1 MSSGDTRPPAVFLM
15 GPTASGKTDAAI
27 ALHER
32 LGCEI
37 ISVDSAMV
45 YRGLDIGSAKPGAD
59 ELARAPHRLI
69 DIRDPADPYSAA
81 DFRRDALEQMR
92 DITARGKTPL
102 LTGGT
107 MLYYK
112 QLVDG
117 VNNLPPS
124 DPSIRAR
131 LEDERA
137 RDGLAGLH
145 RRLGQVDPASAERLH
160 PNDPQR
166 ILRALEVYEASGRP
180 LTELWAEQR
189 PETFP
194 WRVLSIALA
203 PAERRV
209 LHQRIAARFHAML
222 EAGLI
227 DEVTAL
233 RNRGSLHSGMPSM
246 KSVGYRQVWQYLDGE
261 FDRQTL
267 TTRGII
273 ATRQLAKRQL
283 TWLRRWPDLH
293 WVDTLSAEAQARVLA
308 LVEDRVG

>member
-1 MSSGDTRPPAVFLM
+1 MTDSRPPAIFLM

-37 ISVDSAMV
+37 VSVDSAMV
-45 YRGLDIGSAKPGAD
+45 YRGLDIGSAKPDAC

-81 DFRRDALEQMR
+81 DFRRDALYEMR
-92 DITARGKTPL
+92 EITARGRIPL

-112 QLVDG
+112 QLLDG
-117 VNNLPPS
+117 VDNLPPS
-124 DPSIRAR
+124 DSAIRAR
-131 LEDERA
+131 LEAEQA
-137 RDGLAGLH
+137 RDGLVALH
-145 RRLGQVDPASAERLH
+145 RRLGQVDPAAAARLH

-166 ILRALEVYEASGRP
+166 ILRALEVFEASGRT

-203 PAERRV
+203 PADRAV
-209 LHQRIAARFHAML
+209 LHRRIATRFAAML
-222 EAGLI
+222 DKGLI
-227 DEVTAL
+227 DEVVAL
-233 RNRGSLHSGMPSM
+233 RKRSDLHADLPSM
-246 KSVGYRQVWQYLDGE
+246 KSVGYRQVWAYLDGE
-261 FDRQTL
+261 YDREAL
-267 TTRGII
+267 VERGVI

-283 TWLRRWPDLH
+283 TWLRRWQGLH
-293 WVDTLSAEAQARVLA
+293 WVDATDAGALERVMALA
-308 LVEDRVG
+308 GHGAG